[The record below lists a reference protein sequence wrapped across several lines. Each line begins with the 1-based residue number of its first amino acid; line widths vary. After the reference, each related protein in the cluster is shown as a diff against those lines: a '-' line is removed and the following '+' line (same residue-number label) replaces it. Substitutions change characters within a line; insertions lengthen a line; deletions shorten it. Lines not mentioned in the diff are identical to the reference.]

1 MRLNQFLAKSL
12 GISRRQA
19 DAFIE
24 HGDVEV
30 HGELGQFH
38 TQVPEK
44 GSNVRIFRNDK
55 WVDIYG
61 KKRGT
66 TMLMYKPIFTLV
78 TKTDPQKRQTIYNIL
93 PPKYH
98 DVKPAGRLDYL
109 SEGLLVLSDNGDFLN
124 ELTHPSYETEK
135 KYLVG
140 LDSPLS
146 DEHIRK
152 MGTGGIELDE
162 YELVPVQVHPVSFSP
177 LNLKE
182 LKPKPTQLKNK
193 RPERIST
200 KPNQAVDLSEFTFLK
215 PQRNFTW
222 YQFTLKEGRKNQIRR
237 MCELFGHK
245 VLRLIRIEHGGYKL
259 DERLYKQRMYEVKG
273 K

>member
-19 DAFIE
+19 DELIE

-30 HGELGQFH
+30 NGELGQFH
-38 TQVPEK
+38 TQVPET
-44 GSNVRIFRNDK
+44 GANVRLFQKDK
-55 WVDIYG
+55 WTDIYG
-61 KKRGT
+61 KKRGST
-66 TMLMYKPIFTLV
+66 IVMYKPIFTLV
-78 TKTDPQKRQTIYNIL
+78 TKTDPQKRQTVYHIL

-98 DVKPAGRLDYL
+98 DLKPAGRLDYL

-124 ELTHPSYETEK
+124 KLSHPSHETEK

-140 LDSPLS
+140 LDQPLTP
-146 DEHIRK
+146 DHIKK
-152 MGTGGIELDE
+152 MEVGGIELDE
-162 YELVPVQVHPVSFSP
+162 YQLVPVKVQPVSFTP
-177 LNLKE
+177 LHVHE
-182 LKPKPTQLKNK
+182 PKAQTKNK
-193 RPERIST
+193 RPT
-200 KPNQAVDLSEFTFLK
+200 KAADSVDLSEFRFLK

-237 MCELFGHK
+237 MCEVFGYRT
-245 VLRLIRIEHGGYKL
+245 LRLVRIEHGGYRL
-259 DERLYKQRMYEVKG
+259 DEKLYRQHFYEVKG